1 MEVNPPTTS
10 GWRVE
15 ERAIPMEIDKFI
27 DQVRAASNERLMLEC
42 LYRLLSVA
50 PCAREDTA
58 YKEIMVNEIFK
69 RYEASK

>member
-1 MEVNPPTTS
+1 
-10 GWRVE
+10 
-15 ERAIPMEIDKFI
+15 MEIDKFI